1 MVRGCEAAVR
11 FGRHRTNTM
20 HLAPFTFQEHAM
32 LDAVVGRLARTTT
45 RLACAVVLAGASVAC
60 ASRSVAR
67 IDPGTVTDLSGRW
80 NDTDSRLVA
89 NKLIEESLT
98 NPWAKRYAELHGG
111 EAPAIIIGDFS
122 NRTMEHIPVGTF
134 VRDLERAFIGSGA
147 VRVVASA
154 TERQDVRAERVDQQQ
169 NARADSRARIGQEQ
183 GARYML
189 QGDLQAIEDGAGR
202 EKIVYYQVDATLVD
216 LESNAKIWV
225 GQHRIKKYI
234 ERKPFGW

>member
-1 MVRGCEAAVR
+1 
-11 FGRHRTNTM
+11 
-20 HLAPFTFQEHAM
+20 M
-32 LDAVVGRLARTTT
+32 LDAFVGRLARTSSMV
-45 RLACAVVLAGASVAC
+45 ACAVVLAGASTAC
-60 ASRSVAR
+60 ATKSVSR

-98 NPWAKRYAELHGG
+98 SPWARRYAELHGG
-111 EAPAIIIGDFS
+111 ETPAIIVGDFN

-134 VRDLERAFIGSGA
+134 IRDLERAFIGSGA

-154 TERQDVRAERVDQQQ
+154 AERQDVRAERVDQQQ